1 MHRKR
6 YGIADNTQ
14 IALNIFMSAR
24 QIYAR
29 LPGDS
34 GLPFQ

>member
-29 LPGDS
+29 LPDGGGS
-34 GLPFQ
+34 PFQ